1 MEYNWREEKNLSMLT
16 DFYELTMS
24 NGYFQNRMKDKIA
37 VFDMFFR
44 RIPDEGGFAIPMS
57 ENGWL
62 SETFLLDLGCKS
74 AGRSFSWR

>member
-1 MEYNWREEKNLSMLT
+1 MC
-16 DFYELTMS
+16 
-24 NGYFQNRMKDKIA
+24 IA
-37 VFDMFFR
+37 AS
-44 RIPDEGGFAIPMS
+44 DEGGFVIPMS